1 MKQGK
6 KRFARPDLLLIGGL
20 LLFGIACF
28 FFRQYTSKAGKSVT
42 ITVDGQVYDTYF
54 LTEEM
59 QKIPIEIA
67 GKVTNTLEIS
77 GGQAKMVKANC
88 PDKLCMH
95 QKAISKQ
102 GETIVCLPNKIVV
115 EVSNG
120 DEAPLDSISR

>member
-1 MKQGK
+1 M
-6 KRFARPDLLLIGGL
+6 LLIGGL